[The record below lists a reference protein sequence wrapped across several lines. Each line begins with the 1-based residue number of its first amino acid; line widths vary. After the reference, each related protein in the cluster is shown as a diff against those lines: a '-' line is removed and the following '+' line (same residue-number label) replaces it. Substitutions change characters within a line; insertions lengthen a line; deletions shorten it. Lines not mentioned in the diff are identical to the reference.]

1 MIFEVNVMINN
12 CFHNS
17 VYGVFFIHDVFTLV
31 LGFKKP
37 LGTIDFYPNGGMDQP
52 GCPKTFFS
60 GK

>member
-1 MIFEVNVMINN
+1 MIFGVNLMI
-12 CFHNS
+12 FAY
-17 VYGVFFIHDVFTLV
+17 VILFMGFFFIHDVFTLV

>member
-1 MIFEVNVMINN
+1 MVIND
-12 CFHNS
+12 CLHNS
-17 VYGVFFIHDVFTLV
+17 VYGFFFFTHDVFALA

>member
-1 MIFEVNVMINN
+1 MLFCNECNDNWL
-12 CFHNS
+12 HNF
-17 VYGVFFIHDVFTLV
+17 VYGSLSDDGFTLA

-52 GCPKTFFS
+52 GCPQTVFS

>member
-1 MIFEVNVMINN
+1 MINN
-12 CFHNS
+12 SLHNS
-17 VYGVFFIHDVFTLV
+17 VYGFLIHDVFALA

-52 GCPKTFFS
+52 GCPQTVLS

>member
-1 MIFEVNVMINN
+1 MVYWFIIF
-12 CFHNS
+12 
-17 VYGVFFIHDVFTLV
+17 FTLA

-52 GCPKTFFS
+52 GCPQTVFS

>member
-1 MIFEVNVMINN
+1 MW
-12 CFHNS
+12 H
-17 VYGVFFIHDVFTLV
+17 FFIHGVFTLA

-52 GCPKTFFS
+52 GCPKTVFS